1 MIKTEEIK
9 KIADL
14 CKVDFDDLQEF
25 SQDFGK
31 IVDYVKVIGRVQS
44 QTDQKQKV
52 ALDYA
57 DLRDDELKESLSRA
71 EALANRRS
79 QDSDV
84 YFSVPKTVKR

>member
-1 MIKTEEIK
+1 MIKTDEIK
-9 KIADL
+9 RIADL

-31 IVDYVKVIGRVQS
+31 IVDYVRVIGEVQS
-44 QTDQKQKV
+44 KTDNGQRF
-52 ALDYA
+52 ALDYD
-57 DLRDDELKESLSRA
+57 DLRDDELEKSLSRQ